1 MGRHTAPQTAMRRP
15 QHRLH
20 WRAHCCEITS
30 WLGITQQHGLP
41 HVQSWR
47 DPVASSNPE
56 GSQCTQVSP
65 RATWS
70 CSLHKPNL
78 VTEVAARHHSL
89 AGKDHTPHT
98 IPANHRRRLG
108 TTLAKHV
115 APKMGPYSGPK
126 TGPQGVK
133 PDCWASEFEAQIW
146 GRKMDPFWGPF
157 LEASTQKKLPH
168 LDSAGAQMNLLALSI
183 AT

>member
-98 IPANHRRRLG
+98 IPEITAGVWRPPCQAR
-108 TTLAKHV
+108 
-115 APKMGPYSGPK
+115 
-126 TGPQGVK
+126 GPQNGPVFR
-133 PDCWASEFEAQIW
+133 PQNWASGCEA
-146 GRKMDPFWGPF
+146 R
-157 LEASTQKKLPH
+157 
-168 LDSAGAQMNLLALSI
+168 LLGFRV
-183 AT
+183 